1 MVSSILS
8 QVDIMVRC
16 IDILRDFPRDS
27 NTHTHTYKIICNG
40 KIIVDDGWKYVQKI
54 ASRET
59 NEQIEYK
66 QENTSSLSPGVSPW
80 SGYSVLYRLIYY
92 YHVSIINK
100 WIWDYASWV
109 RRRPHVIPCHTAP
122 CLCDT
127 EQVRCGR
134 RLALPLLRFSLF
146 WSFLFPFILRFV
158 FKGLSFILLR

>member
-1 MVSSILS
+1 MRSMIPK
-8 QVDIMVRC
+8 QNQ
-16 IDILRDFPRDS
+16 FE
-27 NTHTHTYKIICNG
+27 K
-40 KIIVDDGWKYVQKI
+40 

-134 RLALPLLRFSLF
+134 RLALHILRFSLF
-146 WSFLFPFILRFV
+146 WSFLFSFILRFV
-158 FKGLSFILLR
+158 FKGLSFILLRWAIVSFFSLASFERGER